1 MNENIINM
9 TIKIFIMNIL
19 TFLINWKIFS
29 RNLRKLDILEII
41 VASSIITVGYIYLEK
56 YIDKLLN
63 IIIVYIL
70 QLLIMKMIIRDKEE
84 NMLISNLIASAIV
97 YISFCVSAIIEVPI
111 MLIIRTRNKIINGI
125 ILSTIMAILIC
136 VLSIIFL
143 PQILN
148 VFGCT
153 DVLRPYALDYGFIIV
168 IGLPFMMIGTTL
180 NSIIRAD
187 GNPKFAMTSMIT
199 GAVLNII
206 LDYILMF
213 VIPMGVKGAAIATI
227 ISQIVTAVL
236 NITHLRKMKNVK
248 ITKKS
253 LKLEGSICKNVSMLG
268 ISSFITQMSIVVVMA
283 FENNLLGKYGA
294 SSKYGAEIPIT
305 VLGIVMKI
313 SQILNSIIIGIAA
326 GAQPIVGYNYGAGKY
341 DRVKKTLKTVLGLSL
356 IISTI
361 AFLLFQLIP
370 DKLISLF
377 GNGDD
382 NYIEFACLA
391 FRTYLM
397 LCIFNGVQ
405 IPSGIFFQAIG
416 KSVKSA
422 VLSISRQIAFLIPS
436 MVILGHLYGVTG
448 VLSAGPVADGLA
460 FVIAAIL
467 LIKEVRSLGKKANAS
482 STLPDDT
489 STDNKLEK
497 HTVITISREY
507 GSGGRYIGRLVAD
520 KLGIKFYDRDLV
532 EKLSEKTGLST
543 EYIENNEQKR
553 GILDAL
559 NSGCYYN
566 LTNADELFVQES
578 ELINDLAKNESCVI
592 IGRCSD
598 FILKDNKDVINI
610 FVYSTME
617 NKIERAVERYNL
629 SKKEAEK
636 EIKNIDKLRS
646 NHYKHYTGKVWGENK
661 NYDLCINSDTF
672 GVEKAADMIC
682 EIAMKK

>member
-1 MNENIINM
+1 MKNDNELLAAMPVRKAFFRLALPAVAAQLI
-9 TIKIFIMNIL
+9 NIL
-19 TFLINWKIFS
+19 YNLVDKMFIGHIPGVGKQAFAALVSMGGAPKASIFMGKGDNEQAEKVMGSCAWMLIVLSVVLTAFMLIFG
-29 RNLRKLDILEII
+29 KM
-41 VASSIITVGYIYLEK
+41 
-56 YIDKLLN
+56 
-63 IIIVYIL
+63 IL
-70 QLLIMKMIIRDKEE
+70 QLFGASDNTILYATDYMNIYCVGTLFTQLTLGLNAFITAQGKT
-84 NMLISNLIASAIV
+84 LISMCNVAVGAVTNIV
-97 YISFCVSAIIEVPI
+97 
-111 MLIIRTRNKIINGI
+111 LD
-125 ILSTIMAILIC
+125 AILI
-136 VLSIIFL
+136 
-143 PQILN
+143 N
-148 VFGCT
+148 GFG
-153 DVLRPYALDYGFIIV
+153 
-168 IGLPFMMIGTTL
+168 
-180 NSIIRAD
+180 
-187 GNPKFAMTSMIT
+187 
-199 GAVLNII
+199 
-206 LDYILMF
+206 
-213 VIPMGVKGAAIATI
+213 MGVKGAAIATI

-532 EKLSEKTGLST
+532 EKL
-543 EYIENNEQKR
+543 
-553 GILDAL
+553 
-559 NSGCYYN
+559 
-566 LTNADELFVQES
+566 
-578 ELINDLAKNESCVI
+578 
-592 IGRCSD
+592 
-598 FILKDNKDVINI
+598 
-610 FVYSTME
+610 
-617 NKIERAVERYNL
+617 
-629 SKKEAEK
+629 
-636 EIKNIDKLRS
+636 
-646 NHYKHYTGKVWGENK
+646 
-661 NYDLCINSDTF
+661 
-672 GVEKAADMIC
+672 
-682 EIAMKK
+682 

>member
-1 MNENIINM
+1 MNQEENILGTEKIGKLMRKFSIPCIISLLVNSLYN
-9 TIKIFIMNIL
+9 IVDQIFIGWKVGTLGNGATNVVFPL
-19 TFLINWKIFS
+19 TMICLAFSLMFGDGSSAFL
-29 RNLRKLDILEII
+29 NLKLGQKKQEE
-41 VASSIITVGYIYLEK
+41 ASKGV
-56 YIDKLLN
+56 
-63 IIIVYIL
+63 
-70 QLLIMKMIIRDKEE
+70 
-84 NMLISNLIASAIV
+84 
-97 YISFCVSAIIEVPI
+97 
-111 MLIIRTRNKIINGI
+111 INGI

-520 KLGIKFYDRDLV
+520 KLGIKLYDNEFISKV
-532 EKLSEKTGLST
+532 AKETGLSE

-553 GILDAL
+553 DAL
-559 NSGCYYN
+559 ASLNNGYYSGLNNS
-566 LTNADELFVQES
+566 DELFIKES
-578 ELINDLAKNESCVI
+578 ELIKEAADKESCVI
-592 IGRCSD
+592 VGRCAD
-598 FILKDNKDVINI
+598 FILAGRENVINV
-610 FVYSTME
+610 FVYSDME
-617 NKIERAVERYNL
+617 DKINRATTYYGMDK
-629 SKKEAEK
+629 SKAEK
-636 EIKNIDKLRS
+636 EIKRIDKLRA
-646 NHYKHYTGKVWGENK
+646 NHYKYYTEKEWNNHS
-661 NYDLCINSDTF
+661 NYDICINSDAF
-672 GVEKAADMIC
+672 GVEKSADLIC
-682 EIAMKK
+682 ELVESKLEMVKA

>member
-1 MNENIINM
+1 MNQEENILGTEKIGKLMRKFSIPCIISLLVNSLYN
-9 TIKIFIMNIL
+9 IVDQIFIGWKVGTLGNGATNVVFPL
-19 TFLINWKIFS
+19 TMICLAFSLMFGDGSSAFL
-29 RNLRKLDILEII
+29 NLKLGQKKQEE
-41 VASSIITVGYIYLEK
+41 ASKGV
-56 YIDKLLN
+56 
-63 IIIVYIL
+63 
-70 QLLIMKMIIRDKEE
+70 
-84 NMLISNLIASAIV
+84 
-97 YISFCVSAIIEVPI
+97 
-111 MLIIRTRNKIINGI
+111 INGI

-305 VLGIVMKI
+305 VLGIVMK
-313 SQILNSIIIGIAA
+313 
-326 GAQPIVGYNYGAGKY
+326 
-341 DRVKKTLKTVLGLSL
+341 TLKTVLGLSL

-532 EKLSEKTGLST
+532 ENR
-543 EYIENNEQKR
+543 I
-553 GILDAL
+553 
-559 NSGCYYN
+559 
-566 LTNADELFVQES
+566 
-578 ELINDLAKNESCVI
+578 INRI
-592 IGRCSD
+592 
-598 FILKDNKDVINI
+598 
-610 FVYSTME
+610 Y
-617 NKIERAVERYNL
+617 
-629 SKKEAEK
+629 
-636 EIKNIDKLRS
+636 
-646 NHYKHYTGKVWGENK
+646 
-661 NYDLCINSDTF
+661 
-672 GVEKAADMIC
+672 
-682 EIAMKK
+682 